1 MKKFGKVLFV
11 AASLAAIAG
20 GAFYYIKKVVK
31 KDTDDDF
38 DDFEDEFDDFEL
50 DDEEPMDSSAAENR
64 EYVTINL
71 EVTEQETST
80 QEKPVVNDKKEE
92 IKEETKE
99 ETSKE
104 ASKETSQKTSKS
116 KTSDYKKEKE
126 EKTIES

>member
-20 GAFYYIKKVVK
+20 GALYYIKKVVK

-50 DDEEPMDSSAAENR
+50 DDEEPTDSSAAENR

-80 QEKPVVNDKKEE
+80 QEKPVANEKKEE

-99 ETSKE
+99 ETS
-104 ASKETSQKTSKS
+104 QKTSKS
-116 KTSDYKKEKE
+116 KTSDSKKEKE